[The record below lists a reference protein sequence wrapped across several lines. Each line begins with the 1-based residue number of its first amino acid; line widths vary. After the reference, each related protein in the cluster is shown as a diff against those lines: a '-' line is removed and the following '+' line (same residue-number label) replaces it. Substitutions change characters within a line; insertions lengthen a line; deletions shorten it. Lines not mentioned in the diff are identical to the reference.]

1 MDAWDAVPGRGA
13 DGDEDGGP
21 VSAQDDEDGGA
32 VARFA
37 AQLRALKERTDRSYG
52 SLARRLGMNT
62 STLHRYCAGE
72 AVPLDFA
79 PVERFAA
86 LCGATPGQRLELH
99 RCWLLAVAARHRPRT
114 APAAGAAAA
123 AVDEAEEEAAAADGG
138 VGTAVEEAAV
148 EGGGG
153 PGSAAGGGTA
163 AAPDPGPPTGPAVPP
178 ARRTWYR
185 RRRPVA
191 ALACAC
197 AVLATLGALTALPD
211 GHRAPAGAPGR
222 AAAGPSASATAGTG
236 AAERPSTSPPPA
248 SRTPGA
254 ARSAQ
259 PPAPGKKPP
268 AATAPSGAA
277 SATAGGGAGPA
288 RLPLA
293 WSVNSQAWKLGCGH
307 DYVIAKEPAQVPPPP
322 APQDAAPW
330 AATQGAVHGGET
342 LVQLTVQGRSDT
354 AVVLEALRVR
364 VSARTA
370 PAEGSAYAMDQGCG
384 GAVTPRS
391 FAVDL
396 DKDRPLARAVAG
408 NDSGT
413 PIPAVRMPYRVSAKD
428 PEVLLVTAGTRACD
442 CRWYLELDWS
452 SQGRT
457 GTVRID
463 DGGRP
468 FRTSAIEGLPRYTYD
483 TLQRRWGPYG

>member
-1 MDAWDAVPGRGA
+1 M
-13 DGDEDGGP
+13 GGP
-21 VSAQDDEDGGA
+21 VSAQDDGGGGD

-37 AQLRALKERTDRSYG
+37 AQLRLLKERTERSYG

-62 STLHRYCAGE
+62 STLHRYCVGA
-72 AVPLDFA
+72 AVPLGFA
-79 PVERFAA
+79 SVERFAA
-86 LCGATPGQRLELH
+86 LCGATPEERLELH
-99 RCWLLAVAARHRPRT
+99 RCWLLALAARSGPGTTH
-114 APAAGAAAA
+114 AA
-123 AVDEAEEEAAAADGG
+123 DAADGG
-138 VGTAVEEAAV
+138 AGPAVEDAV
-148 EGGGG
+148 EPG
-153 PGSAAGGGTA
+153 PAAAAGGGA
-163 AAPDPGPPTGPAVPP
+163 AASAPDRAPAGSALSPPCRP
-178 ARRTWYR
+178 WYR
-185 RRRPVA
+185 RRRAVA
-191 ALACAC
+191 VLACAC
-197 AVLATLGALTALPD
+197 VVLGALTALPD
-211 GHRAPAGAPGR
+211 GHRAPAGTAAR
-222 AAAGPSASATAGTG
+222 AAAAPSATGTAKTE
-236 AAERPSTSPPPA
+236 ASERPSTSPSP
-248 SRTPGA
+248 SRTPTA
-254 ARSAQ
+254 ARSAH
-259 PPAPGKKPP
+259 PPAPGRKR
-268 AATAPSGAA
+268 ATAAPSVVA
-277 SATAGGGAGPA
+277 SATAGGRRPA

-307 DYVIAKEPAQVPPPP
+307 DYVIAEQPARVPPPP

-330 AATQGAVHGGET
+330 AAAQGAVHGGET
-342 LVQLTVQGRSDT
+342 LVELTVQGRSDI

-364 VSARTA
+364 VSGRSA

-413 PIPAVRMPYRVSAKD
+413 PIPAVRMPYRVSATD
-428 PEVLLVTAGTRACD
+428 PEVLQVTASTRACD

-463 DGGRP
+463 DDGRP

-483 TLQRRWGPYG
+483 TLNRRWGPYSR